1 MNKTEIIE
9 VSIFDYGSG
18 GIFFYKI
25 EIEENADIEET
36 VFNLMELKNHKQN
49 NCYWSTMCM
58 NDIVNKTH
66 TIITHQELK
75 AMEDK

>member
-18 GIFFYKI
+18 GIYFYKI
-25 EIEENADIEET
+25 EVEKNADVE
-36 VFNLMELKNHKQN
+36 VAVYNLMELQNHKQS